1 MACSQTLSGL
11 TNDCAANMGGVVKV
25 YLANRDD
32 VSEVT
37 VTDGKV
43 TAITMVSTAKFK
55 AYYLRPN
62 TASMTSNAQVN
73 QENGTNYWQTDL
85 AMVFN
90 RMETA
95 KRVEV
100 VAMAQGE
107 LVAMVE
113 DANGTLWYLGKDA
126 ALLLSAGDGQTGTA
140 RADRNGYS
148 VTLQDNSKELPYE
161 ILVGTGGVD
170 LSEIVAA

>member
-1 MACSQTLSGL
+1 MACSQTLNGL

-25 YLANRDD
+25 YLANKAD
-32 VSEVT
+32 VSAVT
-37 VTDGKV
+37 LTQNKV
-43 TAITMVSTAKFK
+43 SAITMVSSAKFK
-55 AYYLRPN
+55 TYYLRPN
-62 TASMTSNAQVN
+62 TASMSSNAQVN
-73 QENGTNYWQTDL
+73 QENGSNYWQTDL
-85 AMVFN
+85 LMVFN
-90 RMETA
+90 RMETS

-113 DANGTLWYLGKDA
+113 DANGALWFLGFDA
-126 ALLLSAGDGQTGTA
+126 PLAISAGDGLTGTA

-148 VTLQDNSKELPYE
+148 VTLQDNSKEPPYE